1 MVEVKKETL
10 SGMKW
15 ASIERFS
22 VMIMRFIM
30 GIVMARLLAPDDYG
44 LVGMLTIFMSIST
57 VLVDSG
63 FGEALIRKQNRTE
76 VDFSTVF
83 LFNLVVSLLCYI
95 VLFFFAPVIASFFK
109 IPLLCSIVR
118 VEALCLIL
126 NGLVSVH
133 IARLTIALNFKALAL
148 RMILSTLLSGII
160 GIICAYAGWGV
171 WALVAQELSMAA
183 INMIFIW
190 IYIKWRPRLTFSME
204 SIKDLGA
211 YGSKLL
217 GSGILNVVYNNLSTL
232 IVGRFFN
239 AKDVGNY
246 NRGIQFASLPVDT
259 ITGILNKVLFPILV
273 QLQDDDKRLVEVY
286 RKYISV
292 TSLFI
297 FFGCVLMAAIA
308 KPLILF
314 LLTDKWYE
322 AILILQVF
330 CFSAMFDHINRINLS
345 LLKVKGRTDLFLKLD
360 VIKKT
365 IGTLGLFASIPFG
378 VIGIC
383 VARVITT
390 QIAIILNTYY
400 TGRFFNMGYF
410 SQTRDFGGFLVIS
423 IIACVP
429 TYLMSFTNLP
439 NILVLCVGSLLAITL
454 YYLILRNNIYMKEC
468 VDIMGSKLK
477 GITNKYFSKH
487 D

>member
-1 MVEVKKETL
+1 MVDVKKETI

-30 GIVMARLLAPDDYG
+30 GIIVARILAPDDYG
-44 LVGMLTIFMSIST
+44 LVGMLSIFMSIST
-57 VLVDSG
+57 VIVDSG
-63 FGEALIRKQNRTE
+63 FGEALIQKQNRTE

-83 LFNLVVSLLCYI
+83 LFNLVASLLCYSI
-95 VLFFFAPVIASFFK
+95 LFFSAPAIASFFK
-109 IPLLCSIVR
+109 IPLLCSIAR
-118 VEALCLIL
+118 VEALCIIL

-133 IARLTIALNFKALAL
+133 IARLTIDLNFKALAL
-148 RMILSTLLSGII
+148 RAILSTFLSGIV
-160 GIICAYAGWGV
+160 GIICAYNGMGV
-171 WALVAQELSMAA
+171 WALVTQELTMAA
-183 INMIFIW
+183 TNLFFIW
-190 IYIKWRPRLTFSME
+190 IYIKWRPSFSFSMT
-204 SIKDLGA
+204 SIRGLGS

-217 GSGILNVVYNNLSTL
+217 GTGILNVVYNNLSTL

-239 AKDVGNY
+239 AKSVGDY

-322 AILILQVF
+322 AILILQIF

-345 LLKVKGRTDLFLKLD
+345 LLKVKGRTDLFLKLEI
-360 VIKKT
+360 IKKT
-365 IGTLGLFASIPFG
+365 ISTISLFAAIPFG

-383 VARVITT
+383 VARVIYT
-390 QIAIILNTYY
+390 QIAIVLNTYY
-400 TGRFFNMGYF
+400 TGKFFNLGYF
-410 SQTRDFGGFLVIS
+410 SQIRDFGGFLIVS
-423 IIACVP
+423 IISCIP
-429 TYLMSFTNLP
+429 TYLMSFTNMP
-439 NILVLCVGSLLAITL
+439 NIVVLCVGSILAVFI
-454 YYLILRNNIYMKEC
+454 YYVILKNNIYMKEC
-468 VDIMGSKLK
+468 V
-477 GITNKYFSKH
+477 GILSGKVKPIFKKIFPKH